1 MLVDLAFPEQ
11 GNLMPANNYISVIER
26 TLRVL
31 EAFRGEQNLRLADLA
46 ARTQM
51 VKSSVFRILFT
62 LERLGYVE
70 KDAVGRYSISGRLG
84 RLAGS
89 TRTESNLA
97 AQAAPFMATLLR
109 RFQET
114 VNLGVLD
121 DGEVL
126 YIHVMESP
134 QVFRLAAHA
143 GMRSPVYSTAM
154 GKCLLSR
161 LPRAQVDAIL
171 KARPMERF
179 TPRTITDRAAL
190 HRELSRS
197 RAQGYAIDNEE
208 DSRGIRC
215 LAAPILDTRG
225 NAVAALSLSA
235 PAVRLQP
242 EKDREVTQAL
252 KEACARISTLRG
264 YTAATPHRV
273 LQEVR

>member
-1 MLVDLAFPEQ
+1 
-11 GNLMPANNYISVIER
+11 MPANNYIVVIER

-46 ARTQM
+46 ARTRM

-62 LERLGYVE
+62 LERLGYIE
-70 KDAVGRYSISGRLG
+70 KSADGQYSISSRFG
-84 RLAGS
+84 RLAGGS
-89 TRTESNLA
+89 RTESNLA
-97 AQAAPFMATLLR
+97 AQAGPFMAALLR

-126 YIHVMESP
+126 YIHVMESS

-161 LPRAQVDAIL
+161 LPRAEVEAIL
-171 KARPMERF
+171 KGRPMERF

-225 NAVAALSLSA
+225 TVVAALSLSA

-252 KEACARISTLRG
+252 KEACAQISTLRG
-264 YTAATPHRV
+264 YTATTPHRV
-273 LQEVR
+273 QYEVR